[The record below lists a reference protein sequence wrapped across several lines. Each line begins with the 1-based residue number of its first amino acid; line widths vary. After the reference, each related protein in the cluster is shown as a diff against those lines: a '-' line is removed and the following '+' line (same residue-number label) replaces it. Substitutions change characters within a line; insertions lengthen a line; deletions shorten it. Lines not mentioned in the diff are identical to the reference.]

1 MKIERNG
8 QIIELTDEELRNAFY
23 EQQHIFLL
31 MDAQE
36 YLEQELRRRFVLEG
50 ESDSMLDTVIRAYY
64 GYGFNALICEDSG
77 YYALEE
83 LVRLFQKW
91 QSTEDGGWYTWAS
104 IINDYIDEEMH
115 KVDEPGLYLLKEEV
129 IEQLEMWSKEEYD
142 IALSPD
148 DDSVEKINFYLPVVF
163 DPDEAFGLDV
173 CGEHNDDYINL
184 YLDWYPADKHIELTV
199 SYIGRD
205 CDECFKVNLTN
216 KQYQRLAE
224 RLPEICKDAYGKTPE
239 EICEETEKFLS
250 VTLPVPSADYIPELI
265 EET

>member
-8 QIIELTDEELRNAFY
+8 QIIELTDEELRSAFY

-77 YYALEE
+77 HYALEE

-91 QSTEDGGWYTWAS
+91 QSTEDGGWYTWAF

-115 KVDEPGLYLLKEEV
+115 KVDEAIQDVVQRIDRSYKAFFDHVKKKRSGRKSPPHFCKIEKYKSLQSLYQSLNG
-129 IEQLEMWSKEEYD
+129 W
-142 IALSPD
+142 P
-148 DDSVEKINFYLPVVF
+148 
-163 DPDEAFGLDV
+163 
-173 CGEHNDDYINL
+173 
-184 YLDWYPADKHIELTV
+184 
-199 SYIGRD
+199 
-205 CDECFKVNLTN
+205 
-216 KQYQRLAE
+216 
-224 RLPEICKDAYGKTPE
+224 
-239 EICEETEKFLS
+239 
-250 VTLPVPSADYIPELI
+250 VTLAQLS
-265 EET
+265 